1 MLSAIG
7 TPTRTGVTI
16 TFSEPVKAPSAT
28 TAGNYTIAGLT
39 VSNPVLSADE
49 RQVTLTTTAQ
59 AEDTIY
65 TITVNNVQD
74 GGGNPIAPNST
85 IDFNSAKFV
94 TNLVSWERW
103 NSAGGIDAFIDE
115 YTAGTLG
122 PPDVTWL
129 TGLFESGRDLGD
141 NYRGHGWTWFKA
153 PTTGDYRFI
162 MTVDDNAR
170 LFVSEDSE
178 PANKLLTAAEGTWS
192 NNREW
197 ANASEEQD
205 SKTWSADLGGT
216 YGAPGWP
223 DFPIPLTADQT
234 YYMEV
239 FWQEGGG
246 GDGVE
251 VTYTLFDDAV
261 PANGTVSALSGDL
274 VGVNVDPN
282 LLPPAITSP
291 SGATG
296 VTVENGADQ
305 TLSVV
310 ATAGKTYQWQ
320 WNGADIAGATSADYM
335 IDNAI
340 ATDSGA
346 YWCVVGNDNGSVTS
360 PPYQV
365 LVTATGVFTIEAE
378 DFDYNSG
385 QHMPEAS
392 TMPYVGG
399 AYEGLS
405 AVYGVDYM
413 NDDNPANNTTGDPAH
428 PVYRYGGDLDVA
440 DPAQNATVAVEQPG
454 GQFAITR
461 MGEWEMEAN
470 HKIGWVGAGN
480 WGNYTRTF
488 PTPAQTYWV
497 FAGASQNTLNPGG
510 IDGSLGLVTAGV
522 GTASQTVDPL
532 GNFTAPGTSAWSRNS
547 LTALTD
553 SAGAIA
559 TVEIGG
565 LNTIRW
571 NYNSGDSDYIVFV
584 PATATPVGPMI
595 TGVTVVDGSITV
607 TWTGGGEAEV
617 TDDIN
622 GTWTPTGDTDGSFT
636 ATIQPGNAFLR
647 VRLD

>member
-1 MLSAIG
+1 
-7 TPTRTGVTI
+7 
-16 TFSEPVKAPSAT
+16 
-28 TAGNYTIAGLT
+28 
-39 VSNPVLSADE
+39 
-49 RQVTLTTTAQ
+49 
-59 AEDTIY
+59 
-65 TITVNNVQD
+65 
-74 GGGNPIAPNST
+74 
-85 IDFNSAKFV
+85 
-94 TNLVSWERW
+94 LV
-103 NSAGGIDAFIDE
+103 
-115 YTAGTLG
+115 
-122 PPDVTWL
+122 
-129 TGLFESGRDLGD
+129 
-141 NYRGHGWTWFKA
+141 
-153 PTTGDYRFI
+153 
-162 MTVDDNAR
+162 
-170 LFVSEDSE
+170 
-178 PANKLLTAAEGTWS
+178 
-192 NNREW
+192 
-197 ANASEEQD
+197 
-205 SKTWSADLGGT
+205 
-216 YGAPGWP
+216 
-223 DFPIPLTADQT
+223 ADQT

-261 PANGTVSALSGDL
+261 PANGTVSALSGNL

-282 LLPPAITSP
+282 LLPPSITSP

-296 VTVENGADQ
+296 VTVENGATE
-305 TLSVV
+305 TLTVV
-310 ATAGKTYQWQ
+310 AVAGKTYQWS
-320 WNGADIAGATSADYM
+320 WNGVDIPGATSADYV
-335 IDNAI
+335 IANAI
-340 ATDSGA
+340 ATDSGQ
-346 YWCVVGNDNGSVTS
+346 YRCLVSNDNGSVTA
-360 PPYQV
+360 PPFQV
-365 LVTATGVFTIEAE
+365 MVKATGVFSIEAE
-378 DFDYNSG
+378 DFDYDGGS
-385 QHMPEAS
+385 HVAEAS
-392 TMPYVGG
+392 TMPYYGG
-399 AYEGLS
+399 AYDGLS
-405 AVYGVDYM
+405 AIFDVDYHSTQAGTEAP
-413 NDDNPANNTTGDPAH
+413 NYRTGDVIA
-428 PVYRYGGDLDVA
+428 A
-440 DPAQNATVAVEQPG
+440 DKASPMGSEQPG

-461 MGEWEMEAN
+461 MGEWETTIN
-470 HKIGWVGAGN
+470 FKIGWVDSGD